1 MKKILTL
8 IVLVVVLAALAVTN
22 PSREDHVA
30 AVNQVVSSAIEQNMQ
45 SDNAVLNLVG
55 KVGSM
60 FGSAV
65 AGNVVDNKLEYCNY
79 YLFSLSRAEFD
90 GKNYYLSVGILGH
103 AITTFNEEDLK
114 DAVNSGIDNLLK

>member
-8 IVLVVVLAALAVTN
+8 IVLVVVLVALAATN

-30 AVNQVVSSAIEQNMQ
+30 AVNQVVSSTIEQNMQ

-65 AGNVVDNKLEYCNY
+65 AGNVVDDNLEYCNY

-90 GKNYYLSVGILGH
+90 GKNYYLSVGAFGKVF
-103 AITTFNEEDLK
+103 ATFDEQDLK
-114 DAVNSGIDNLLK
+114 DAVNNGINNLLK

>member
-8 IVLVVVLAALAVTN
+8 IVLVVVLVALAATN

-65 AGNVVDNKLEYCNY
+65 AGNVVDDNLEYCNY

>member
-8 IVLVVVLAALAVTN
+8 IVLVVVLVALAVTN

-30 AVNQVVSSAIEQNMQ
+30 AVNQVVSSTIKQNMQ

-60 FGSAV
+60 LGSAV
-65 AGNVVDNKLEYCNY
+65 AGNVVDDNLEYCNY

>member
-8 IVLVVVLAALAVTN
+8 IVLVVVLVALAVTN

-30 AVNQVVSSAIEQNMQ
+30 AVNQVVSSTIKQNMQ

-60 FGSAV
+60 LGSAV
-65 AGNVVDNKLEYCNY
+65 AGNVVDDKLEYCNY
-79 YLFSLSRAEFD
+79 YLFSLSCAEID

>member
-8 IVLVVVLAALAVTN
+8 IVLVVVLVALAATN

-65 AGNVVDNKLEYCNY
+65 AGNVVDDNLEYCNY

-114 DAVNSGIDNLLK
+114 DAVNNGIDNLLK

>member
-22 PSREDHVA
+22 PSREDHVV
-30 AVNQVVSSAIEQNMQ
+30 AVNQVVSSTIKQNMQ

-60 FGSAV
+60 LGSAV
-65 AGNVVDNKLEYCNY
+65 AGNVVDDKLEYCNY
-79 YLFSLSRAEFD
+79 YLFSLSRAEID